1 MDVYDAVP
9 TPAQLEA
16 LVTALCVVGCADGEL
31 TCEALGKLGHELD
44 EVGWWDRLSEDEID
58 VLLERAA
65 DRARAIAE
73 LGDGAA
79 RHREIQ
85 RLARELKTA
94 AMRKTAYAMAWA
106 IDPRA
111 QAVLGALAAVL
122 AV

>member
-16 LVTALCVVGCADGEL
+16 LVTAMCVVGFADGEL

-44 EVGWWDRLSEDEID
+44 EVGWWDGLSEDEID
-58 VLLERAA
+58 LLLERAA
-65 DRARAIAE
+65 DRARAISE
-73 LGDGAA
+73 LRDPCA
-79 RHREIQ
+79 RQ
-85 RLARELKTA
+85 RELQRIARQLGTTR
-94 AMRKTAYAMAWA
+94 MRKTAYAMAWE

-111 QAVLGALAAVL
+111 AVLGVLAAVL